1 MKEIVLGT
9 ISFLLYAVYDLE
21 QGGVISHRFHKIT
34 KSFFTIGSVFLVA
47 ATIML
52 LWKIDV
58 LQMEYGMKRI
68 IFLLFAILFFG
79 LLIYTL
85 FFALPFEE
93 TYVMQEAH
101 KTYDKK
107 MYALCRHPGV
117 LWFAGFYFCLWLAFG
132 TELLLVMAVWFS
144 LLNFCYVV
152 LQDYYTFPRVFFDY
166 GDYKKRVPFL
176 IPNGKSLKR
185 CMDTFKESR

>member
-9 ISFLLYAVYDLE
+9 ISFILYMVYDLE
-21 QGGVISHRFHKIT
+21 QAGAISHRFRKIT
-34 KSFFTIGSVFLVA
+34 KNFFMAGSVMLVA
-47 ATIML
+47 ATVML
-52 LWKIDV
+52 LWRTGI
-58 LQMEYGMKRI
+58 LQMDFGMKQ
-68 IFLLFAILFFG
+68 IFFLMFAILFWG

-93 TYVMQEAH
+93 TYVVQDAH

-132 TELLLVMAVWFS
+132 GKSLLVMAVWFS
-144 LLNFCYVV
+144 FLNFCYII
-152 LQDYYTFPRVFFDY
+152 LQDCYTFPKIFSDY
-166 GDYKKRVPFL
+166 DDYKRRVPFL
-176 IPNGKSLKR
+176 IPDGKSLKR
-185 CMDTFKESR
+185 CLETFKESR

>member
-9 ISFLLYAVYDLE
+9 ISFILYMVYDLE
-21 QGGVISHRFHKIT
+21 QAGVISHRFRKIT
-34 KSFFTIGSVFLVA
+34 KCFFTVGSVFLVA
-47 ATIML
+47 ATVML
-52 LWKIDV
+52 LWKVDV
-58 LQMEYGMKRI
+58 LHMERGMKQ
-68 IFLLFAILFFG
+68 IFFLILAILFLG

-93 TYVMQEAH
+93 TYVMQNAH

-117 LWFAGFYFCLWLAFG
+117 LWFAGFYICLWLVFG
-132 TELLLVMAVWFS
+132 GKPLLVMAVWFS
-144 LLNFCYVV
+144 FLNFCYVI
-152 LQDYYTFPRVFFDY
+152 LQDHYTFPRIFSDY
-166 GDYKKRVPFL
+166 AEYQKRVPFL

-185 CMDTFKESR
+185 CLETFKESR

>member
-21 QGGVISHRFHKIT
+21 QGGAISHRFHKIT
-34 KSFFTIGSVFLVA
+34 KCFFTIGSVFLVA
-47 ATIML
+47 ATMML
-52 LWKIDV
+52 LWEMDL
-58 LQMEYGMKRI
+58 LQMKYGMKRI
-68 IFLLFAILFFG
+68 IFLLFAIIFFG

-117 LWFAGFYFCLWLAFG
+117 LWFAGVYFCLWLAFG

-166 GDYKKRVPFL
+166 GEYQKRVPFL

-185 CMDTFKESR
+185 CIDTFKESR